1 MIGDILAEDQRLALL
16 RFLAEMPEWAA
27 NASVLTDAMR
37 HIGHRISRDKV
48 LAELQWLAEQGL
60 LRLRYVENVL
70 VCTLTERGL
79 DVSSGNARCPGV
91 KRPGPSA

>member
-1 MIGDILAEDQRLALL
+1 MIGDILAEDQRLGLL
-16 RFLAEMPEWAA
+16 RFLSEMPEFTA

-60 LRLRYVENVL
+60 IRVRYQESIL
-70 VCTLTERGL
+70 VTSLTDRGQ
-79 DVSSGNARCPGV
+79 DVATGNARCPGV
-91 KRPGPSA
+91 KRPGPAG